1 MEVDPRIRTNQR
13 GQFAIIREDGST
25 APHVFVD
32 RSALA
37 MAFLK
42 SHFKQIRWAAHIA
55 AWIPLVALII
65 DALNDNLTVNPI
77 QAATQRTGDT
87 AIILLGLSL
96 MCSPL
101 GTYAG
106 WKDAIKLRRALGL
119 YAFLYAAV
127 HFILFVV
134 IDFGLQFNLI
144 VPEFLQKYYLWAGL
158 PAFIIL
164 CALAATSFRRA
175 MRRLGKTW
183 KRLHRFIYLGAI
195 LVVLHLAFVIKGDF
209 FRLGGDVWKPIV
221 AAIVIGGL
229 LIVRIPPIRRALL
242 SVRWLGARAR
252 PRSAV
257 PPTSSKLAE
266 D

>member
-1 MEVDPRIRTNQR
+1 MN
-13 GQFAIIREDGST
+13 
-25 APHVFVD
+25 
-32 RSALA
+32 
-37 MAFLK
+37 FLK
-42 SHFKQIRWAAHIA
+42 AHFKQIRWAVHIA
-55 AWIPLVALII
+55 AWIPLIVLII
-65 DALNDNLTVNPI
+65 DAANNNLTFNPI

-101 GTYAG
+101 STYAG

-119 YAFLYAAV
+119 YAFMYAAV
-127 HFILFVV
+127 HFILFAVV
-134 IDFGLQFNLI
+134 DFGLQFNLI

-158 PAFIIL
+158 PAFIVL

-175 MRRLGKTW
+175 MRRMGKNW
-183 KRLHRFIYLGAI
+183 KRLHHYIYLGAI
-195 LVVLHLAFVIKGDF
+195 LVVLHLALVIKGDF

-229 LIVRIPPIRRALL
+229 LIVRIPRIRRALL
-242 SVRWLGARAR
+242 ALKHLRTRAK
-252 PRSAV
+252 PRSTV
-257 PPTSSKLAE
+257 PPTSSKFAE